1 MDYSREYQIMTSQ
14 ILGLSKKSR
23 NFRTMISKLSNQN
36 AMLSTQLGYKMARN
50 IVRKYN
56 LYNYF
61 KITWTFFEQSSLL
74 FLVVN
79 EN

>member
-1 MDYSREYQIMTSQ
+1 MDYSKEYQTMTSQ
-14 ILGLSKKSR
+14 ILDLSKKSR

-36 AMLSTQLGYKMARN
+36 AMLNTQLGYKMARN

-61 KITWTFFEQSSLL
+61 KIT
-74 FLVVN
+74 
-79 EN
+79 

>member
-1 MDYSREYQIMTSQ
+1 MDYSKEYQTMTSQ
-14 ILGLSKKSR
+14 ILDLSKKSR

-61 KITWTFFEQSSLL
+61 KIT
-74 FLVVN
+74 
-79 EN
+79 